1 MKTLTLAAL
10 ALATLAPAAQAGVG
24 SSLGSCYNH
33 VISACNNS
41 SNHPQA
47 CANAGMDACD
57 ELFEAKASLPPGAR
71 LKILAAPTRPGEPPV
86 FSARFVWP
94 DDGGRDGGRGGDDDG
109 RGDDTG
115 REPGTGGTDEGR
127 GGARTSAAGGDRL
140 R

>member
-10 ALATLAPAAQAGVG
+10 ALATLATLAPAAPAAQAGVG

-33 VISACNNS
+33 VISACNEN

-47 CANAGMDACD
+47 CATAGMDACD

-71 LKILAAPTRPGEPPV
+71 LKILAKPARPGEPPV

-94 DDGGRDGGRGGDDDG
+94 DDGRDGGRDDA
-109 RGDDTG
+109 G
-115 REPGTGGTDEGR
+115 REPGIGGTDEGR

>member
-10 ALATLAPAAQAGVG
+10 AFAALAPAAQAGVG

-33 VISACNNS
+33 VISACNNTS
-41 SNHPQA
+41 KHPQA

-71 LKILAAPTRPGEPPV
+71 LKILAAPTGPGEPPV
-86 FSARFVWP
+86 FTARFVWP
-94 DDGGRDGGRGGDDDG
+94 DDGREEGREGGRGGDDDG
-109 RGDDTG
+109 RD
-115 REPGTGGTDEGR
+115 GGTDGGDEGR
-127 GGARTSAAGGDRL
+127 GGARDSAVGSARL

>member
-33 VISACNNS
+33 VISACNES

-86 FSARFVWP
+86 FTARFVWP
-94 DDGGRDGGRGGDDDG
+94 DDGRDGGRDGNDTG
-109 RGDDTG
+109 RGDD
-115 REPGTGGTDEGR
+115 DEGR
-127 GGARTSAAGGDRL
+127 GGARTSAAGEDRL

>member
-33 VISACNNS
+33 VISACNQS

-47 CANAGMDACD
+47 CATAGMDACD

-71 LKILAAPTRPGEPPV
+71 LKILAKPARPGEPPV

-94 DDGGRDGGRGGDDDG
+94 DDGRDDGRDGGRDEG
-109 RGDDTG
+109 RDDTG

-127 GGARTSAAGGDRL
+127 GGARTSAAGEDRL